1 MHLIHKKIQ
10 SRFYIHDFS
19 EGQDD
24 DFIKRDIKTCVKSS
38 NCKVYTLLDK
48 KNEKSLNFCFVVN
61 GSESCYVS
69 NCTCPNNARQKRDV
83 SSTVHDTDNKDKLHS
98 RVDSE
103 CKMMHIGNH
112 QFKMNHQVETEQKT
126 AFKNL
131 SKIASACMPTT
142 REKTN
147 ILIGDGPL
155 RG

>member
-19 EGQDD
+19 EGQAD
-24 DFIKRDIKTCVKSS
+24 DFIKRDIKTCVESS
-38 NCKVYTLLDK
+38 NCKIYTRLDK
-48 KNEKSLNFCFVVN
+48 KNEKSLNFCIVVN

-69 NCTCPNNARQKRDV
+69 NCTCPKNARQGRDV
-83 SSTVHDTDNKDKLHS
+83 PSPVHDTDNKDKVHS
-98 RVDSE
+98 RKDSE
-103 CKMMHIGNH
+103 CKMMQIEDQ
-112 QFKMNHQVETEQKT
+112 QFIMTYQDGTEQKT

-131 SKIASACMPTT
+131 SKITNACMPAT
-142 REKTN
+142 REKN

>member
-19 EGQDD
+19 EGQDE

-48 KNEKSLNFCFVVN
+48 KNEKSLNFCIVVN

-69 NCTCPNNARQKRDV
+69 NCTCPKNARQKRDV
-83 SSTVHDTDNKDKLHS
+83 SSTVHDTYNKDKLHA

-112 QFKMNHQVETEQKT
+112 QFIMNHQVETEQKT

-131 SKIASACMPTT
+131 SNIASACMPTT
-142 REKTN
+142 RKKTN
-147 ILIGDGPL
+147 ILIGDDPL